1 MASEVSGWPS
11 AGANVGAGTMSSS
24 GSGIIER
31 ILRWFKPPKLA
42 PRLSSESVLS
52 IARSRAASE
61 GYEADKLQMVTHREI
76 DGRIVWHV
84 SEAAIGAVLLI
95 EVDDQDG
102 DVRFIGRLPGR

>member
-1 MASEVSGWPS
+1 
-11 AGANVGAGTMSSS
+11 MS
-24 GSGIIER
+24 IER

-42 PRLSSESVLS
+42 PRVPSEGVLS
-52 IARSRAASE
+52 IARSWAASE

-102 DVRFIGRLPGR
+102 DVRFIGRLPGC

>member
-1 MASEVSGWPS
+1 VCKWVRGVVKSEVRFPVS
-11 AGANVGAGTMSSS
+11 NDYV
-24 GSGIIER
+24 IER

-42 PRLSSESVLS
+42 PSEGVLS

-61 GYEADKLQMVTHREI
+61 GYDADKLQMVTHREI

-84 SEAAIGAVLLI
+84 SEAAIGAVLLV